1 MFTILEQINK
11 ALKDIHYPL
20 CRLEKYVFN
29 HENDE
34 VNEQVGNIHKGY
46 MIIQRAIDRLKFLNE
61 VNNEIIKG
69 L

>member
-29 HENDE
+29 YGNDE

-61 VNNEIIKG
+61 VNNDR
-69 L
+69 